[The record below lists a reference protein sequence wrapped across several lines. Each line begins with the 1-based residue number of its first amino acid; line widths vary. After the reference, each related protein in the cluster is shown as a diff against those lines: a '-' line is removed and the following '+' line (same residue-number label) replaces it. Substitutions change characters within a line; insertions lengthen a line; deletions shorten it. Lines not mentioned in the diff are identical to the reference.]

1 MPIKSLESGISI
13 NTEDDILERLR
24 PIIRKTLGK
33 NFENGA
39 IFDQIEE
46 NSCATGDLLSR
57 MLMEV
62 SISDQ
67 EMSSESIDVARE
79 AYLKDL
85 KEQGLPVPEES
96 NRTVYKNRQ
105 RTIKTVRGPVQLSR
119 SYHYYPAA
127 KGGFFPSR

>member
-1 MPIKSLESGISI
+1 MPKKPLKSGTSI
-13 NTEDDILERLR
+13 NIEDEILERLR
-24 PIIRKTLGK
+24 PILRKTIGK
-33 NFENGA
+33 NFENGV
-39 IFDQIEE
+39 IFDQIEK

-57 MLMEV
+57 ILMEV

-67 EMSSESIDVARE
+67 KMSPESIDHARE
-79 AYLKDL
+79 VYLKDL

-96 NRTVYKNRQ
+96 STVHKNRQ